1 MDENIGKRF
10 GKLTIIESAHT
21 DKKSKYYIC
30 KCDCGNY
37 KTIRLD
43 NLKYRKTTS
52 CGCLKYEKHIS
63 VGKKFG
69 CLTVTR
75 ITEEKNSDG
84 SFLYECRCTC
94 GKTVKTTAFKL
105 RSGEIKTC
113 GSSEHLIEN
122 LIGRKFG
129 LLTPIEFSYT
139 DNRKTYWTCK
149 CDCGNINKVRA
160 DHLKSGT
167 VVSCGCKKKSD
178 QNSIFEKQKA
188 GFVDGTNIN
197 QIMPDRKMN
206 SNNKTGVKGVSWM
219 SSRQKYRAQITFKGK
234 IYNLGYFDK
243 LEDAAEA
250 RKKAEEEMF
259 GGFLQEKDLL
269 KENQN

>member
-10 GKLTIIESAHT
+10 GKLTIIEPAHV

-63 VGKKFG
+63 AGKKFG

-75 ITEEKNSDG
+75 ITEEKSSDG

-122 LIGRKFG
+122 LKGKNLDYSLLLSSLILIIEKHIGFVNVTVEILR
-129 LLTPIEFSYT
+129 
-139 DNRKTYWTCK
+139 
-149 CDCGNINKVRA
+149 
-160 DHLKSGT
+160 KSGL
-167 VVSCGCKKKSD
+167 
-178 QNSIFEKQKA
+178 I
-188 GFVDGTNIN
+188 I
-197 QIMPDRKMN
+197 
-206 SNNKTGVKGVSWM
+206 
-219 SSRQKYRAQITFKGK
+219 
-234 IYNLGYFDK
+234 
-243 LEDAAEA
+243 
-250 RKKAEEEMF
+250 
-259 GGFLQEKDLL
+259 
-269 KENQN
+269 